1 MVLFVRGWIL
11 RITICLIL
19 GVITTIAVA
28 WGCALQQ
35 TFPPYYVTGFYFRPG
50 GEWLWFID
58 RTDRPGACKLRW
70 LTPFGD
76 RRLGENEY
84 NRGSS
89 KHSQRRT
96 LERLSQGQPDDRLQ
110 LWDRNDVPSWSK
122 LGGTPDAK
130 RDKEFRRVREEY
142 AFGWPG
148 LALGYRFESDAPG
161 TNTRNRVIVYQY
173 DPSLERYVG
182 ALHIGSS
189 LPLTNWTGYLP
200 LQVLWRGF
208 VADSLLYAVG
218 WFVPIGGIALARLG
232 LRRYRGK
239 CAKCGYDLR
248 GDFSTGCAECGWG
261 R

>member
-1 MVLFVRGWIL
+1 M
-11 RITICLIL
+11 
-19 GVITTIAVA
+19 TTIAVA
-28 WGCALQQ
+28 WGCASQQ

-50 GEWLWFID
+50 GEWLWCID
-58 RTDRPGACKLRW
+58 RYDRPGACKLGW
-70 LTPFGD
+70 KMFFGGW
-76 RRLGENEY
+76 RIGEGEYEY
-84 NRGSS
+84 NPGAS
-89 KHSQRRT
+89 KSSQRRQ
-96 LERLSQGQPDDRLQ
+96 LERLSRAPPDDRHQ
-110 LWDRNDVPSWSK
+110 LWDRADVPSWSK
-122 LGGTPDAK
+122 LGKTPDAK

-148 LALGYRFESDAPG
+148 LALGYRFESDAP
-161 TNTRNRVIVYQY
+161 RKQY

-182 ALHIGSS
+182 ALHIASS
-189 LPLTNWTGYLP
+189 LPLTSWTGYLP

-232 LRRYRGK
+232 LRRCRGK

-248 GDFSTGCAECGWG
+248 GDFSTGCSECGWG

>member
-1 MVLFVRGWIL
+1 MM
-11 RITICLIL
+11 
-19 GVITTIAVA
+19 
-28 WGCALQQ
+28 
-35 TFPPYYVTGFYFRPG
+35 PY
-50 GEWLWFID
+50 
-58 RTDRPGACKLRW
+58 
-70 LTPFGD
+70 GD

-89 KHSQRRT
+89 KSSQRRT
-96 LERLSQGQPDDRLQ
+96 LRRLSQGQLGDRYQ
-110 LWDRNDVPSWSK
+110 LWDHDDVPSWSK
-122 LGGTPDAK
+122 LGNTPDEK
-130 RDKEFRRVREEY
+130 RDKEFRRIRKEY

-161 TNTRNRVIVYQY
+161 THTQNGVIVYQS

-189 LPLTNWTGYLP
+189 LPLTSWTGYLP

-239 CAKCGYDLR
+239 CLKCGYDLR
-248 GDFSTGCAECGWG
+248 GDFSAGCPECGW
-261 R
+261 RPQAEA